1 MKVVNKAF
9 DKFFE
14 KIIAE
19 HLQSK
24 DEERPKDFVDAT
36 VALMFSEES
45 DYRIERSDIKAIL
58 VVSMHKTYIIAYGD
72 LVLH

>member
-14 KIIAE
+14 KVIGE

-24 DEERPKDFVDAT
+24 DEERPKDFVDAM
-36 VALMFSEES
+36 VAFMFSEES

-58 VVSMHKTYIIAYGD
+58 LDMLAASMDTSSTSIE
-72 LVLH
+72 